1 MPLCQRHIKWMT
13 QAWAKRLCQ
22 SCGLPVSQVLMCTL
36 SATRTDKIGNR
47 AHFLQPQRL
56 AQKLPPP
63 AHPTFP
69 KKNCFL
75 FLGYARDMRIS
86 MTDVALA
93 AGGNHLCATL
103 GESDELVWCY
113 AMRGQSNSLGLFL
126 FFFICFCLTM
136 RERERRTEIYSC
148 AHGNSTMN
156 NSFEIMPENKKIKL
170 KKASKDR
177 GDLRA
182 L

>member
-75 FLGYARDMRIS
+75 FFSRLCERHAHLNDRRCIS
-86 MTDVALA
+86 GWWQSSLRH
-93 AGGNHLCATL
+93 AGWVWRVSLVLCNEGAEQFI
-103 GESDELVWCY
+103 GFVFVFFH
-113 AMRGQSNSLGLFL
+113 LFL
-126 FFFICFCLTM
+126 SDY
-136 RERERRTEIYSC
+136 EGKGEE
-148 AHGNSTMN
+148 
-156 NSFEIMPENKKIKL
+156 
-170 KKASKDR
+170 D
-177 GDLRA
+177 GDLF
-182 L
+182 LCPW

>member
-69 KKNCFL
+69 QKKLCSFL

-156 NSFEIMPENKKIKL
+156 NSFEIMPENKKIK
-170 KKASKDR
+170 
-177 GDLRA
+177 
-182 L
+182 